1 VHSSTGRSRPGVYV
15 KIRHSGVIST
25 DQSHMQLDEVDK
37 IKAKR
42 HAEDH
47 INNIAPEDLGY

>member
-1 VHSSTGRSRPGVYV
+1 
-15 KIRHSGVIST
+15 
-25 DQSHMQLDEVDK
+25 MQLDEVDK

-47 INNIAPEDLGY
+47 INNIAPEDLGYWENSADEQSDEMYEYL

>member
-1 VHSSTGRSRPGVYV
+1 VRSSTGRSRPGVYV